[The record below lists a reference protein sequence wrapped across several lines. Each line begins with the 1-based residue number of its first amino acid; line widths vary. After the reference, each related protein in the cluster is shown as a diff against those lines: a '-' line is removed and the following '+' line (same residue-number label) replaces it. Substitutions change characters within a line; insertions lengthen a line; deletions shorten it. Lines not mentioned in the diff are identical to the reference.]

1 MASSP
6 SSPRRYDSDLT
17 DEQWRLIEPL
27 LPPPATAGR
36 REKHP
41 RREIVNA
48 ILYVVRTGCAW
59 RLLPREFPP
68 WQTVFWY
75 FKRWRADGSLDRL
88 HDALRD
94 QLRDAD
100 GRDPMVSAAIVDAQ
114 SVKGAD
120 TVGGATRGY
129 DAGKKVNGR
138 KRHIVVDT
146 LGLLLVVLVTAASVQ
161 DRDGGARVLERLR
174 FRMPSV
180 VVVWADGGYAG
191 RLVAYARQVLKVIV
205 DIVRK
210 PDGQR
215 TFEVLPRR
223 WVVERTLSWISRCR
237 RLAHDYER
245 LPEHS
250 EAMVKWAMIGLMT
263 RRLAPSPGRRPWG
276 ANRGA

>member
-6 SSPRRYDSDLT
+6 SSPRGYDSDLT

-27 LPPPATAGR
+27 LPPPTTAGR

-75 FKRWRADGSLDRL
+75 FKRWRDGTLDRV

-100 GRDPMVSAAIVDAQ
+100 GRDLMASAAIVDAQ

-120 TVGGATRGY
+120 TVGRATRGY
-129 DAGKKVNGR
+129 DGGKKVNGR
-138 KRHIVVDT
+138 KRHIIVDT

-180 VVVWADGGYAG
+180 AVVWADGGYAG
-191 RLVAYARQVLKVIV
+191 RLVGYARQVLKVLV

-210 PDGQR
+210 REGQR

-250 EAMVKWAMIGLMT
+250 EAMVKWAMVGLMA
-263 RRLAPSPGRRPWG
+263 RRLAPAPGRRPWEP
-276 ANRGA
+276 AKSS

>member
-6 SSPRRYDSDLT
+6 SSPRGYDFDLT
-17 DEQWRLIEPL
+17 DEQWALIEPL

-94 QLRDAD
+94 AD
-100 GRDPMVSAAIVDAQ
+100 GRDPMASAAIVDAQ
-114 SVKGAD
+114 SVKAAD
-120 TVGGATRGY
+120 TVGRATRGY
-129 DAGKKVNGR
+129 DGGKKVNGR

-161 DRDGGARVLERLR
+161 DRDGGARVLDRLR

-180 VVVWADGGYAG
+180 AMIWADGGYAG
-191 RLVAYARQVLKVIV
+191 RLVGYARQVLKVLV

-210 PDGQR
+210 REGQR

-250 EAMVKWAMIGLMT
+250 EAMVKWAMIGLMA
-263 RRLAPSPGRRPWG
+263 RRLAPAPGRRPWEP
-276 ANRGA
+276 AKAS

>member
-6 SSPRRYDSDLT
+6 SSPRGYDSDLP
-17 DEQWRLIEPL
+17 DEQWALIEPL

-75 FKRWRADGSLDRL
+75 FKRWRADGSLDRV

-94 QLRDAD
+94 RLRDAD
-100 GRDPMVSAAIVDAQ
+100 GRDPMASAAIVDAQ
-114 SVKGAD
+114 SVKAAD
-120 TVGGATRGY
+120 TVGRATRGY
-129 DAGKKVNGR
+129 DGGKKVNGR

-146 LGLLLVVLVTAASVQ
+146 LGLLLVVLVTSASGQ
-161 DRDGGARVLERLR
+161 DRDGGARVLDRLR

-180 VVVWADGGYAG
+180 AVVWADGGYAG
-191 RLVAYARQVLKVIV
+191 RLVAYARQRLRVTV

-210 PDGQR
+210 RKGQR

-263 RRLAPSPGRRPWG
+263 RRLAPSPGRRPWE

>member
-6 SSPRRYDSDLT
+6 SSPRGYDSDLT
-17 DEQWRLIEPL
+17 DEQWALIEPL

-75 FKRWRADGSLDRL
+75 FKRWRGDGSLDRV

-94 QLRDAD
+94 RLRDAD
-100 GRDPMVSAAIVDAQ
+100 GRDPMASAATVDAQ
-114 SVKGAD
+114 PVKAAD
-120 TVGGATRGY
+120 TVGPPPPAATTGQ
-129 DAGKKVNGR
+129 KVNGR

-161 DRDGGARVLERLR
+161 DRDGGARVLDRLR

-180 VVVWADGGYAG
+180 AVIWADGGYAG
-191 RLVAYARQVLKVIV
+191 RLVGYARQVLKVLV
-205 DIVRK
+205 DIVRTQ
-210 PDGQR
+210 GQH
-215 TFEVLPRR
+215 TVEVLPRR

-250 EAMVKWAMIGLMT
+250 EAMVKWAMVGLMA
-263 RRLAPSPGRRPWG
+263 RRLAPAPGRRPWER
-276 ANRGA
+276 AKSS